1 MNYGKPRGA
10 SSLNSPCPGLCK
22 PCPVRG
28 ASRPPPTP
36 SRNGRP
42 PFLCFGFANF
52 PRRAGC
58 GSGRV
63 TSHPEARCTPDG
75 TARPRVFLDL
85 ALAVNRV
92 PWFGRFGL
100 TTPARREIGQVTG
113 SIICNFEHRQ
123 PTPQHWR
130 WRSWRWLILCMVYG
144 WSSIAGRGQGF
155 SSLSA

>member
-1 MNYGKPRGA
+1 MEN
-10 SSLNSPCPGLCK
+10 PGVA
-22 PCPVRG
+22 VRG
-28 ASRPPPTP
+28 AHLAPVCPNPAPSGLLQGPLPPPPETGGHP
-36 SRNGRP
+36 S
-42 PFLCFGFANF
+42 LCFGFANF
-52 PRRAGC
+52 PRRAGY

-63 TSHPEARCTPDG
+63 TAYPEARCTPDG

-144 WSSIAGRGQGF
+144 
-155 SSLSA
+155 